1 MTLSWMVLSMFLG
14 CNEPGETARGRF
26 SQAPSRLVFKQAQ
39 NAMKEAGV
47 HSVVWGATPY
57 VTRSVDV
64 AAQYQPMVSLVAE
77 LLGIPMSVRVGDDYE
92 HIETMLLSGE
102 IDIALMSPYA
112 YVQAKAKEPG
122 LKVFCSPIANG
133 TETYGAYIVAREDS
147 EIRTL
152 LDLRGKPFGFVN
164 SRSTSGWLYPASR
177 LMDEGMDPTRDVQG
191 IFFGDHA
198 GVIKAIVSGKVA
210 AGATYDG
217 ALATGRGQI
226 DGARELR
233 VIARTQRIPYD
244 AYVVRKD
251 FPPRAIPGL
260 QLALGSVSSRDARGR
275 MALKPL
281 GTVNGFI
288 RSDDTVYREIREI
301 EERVHSLLRSS
312 GGTVA
317 TINPEPEEPAREPEY
332 PTAKPD

>member
-1 MTLSWMVLSMFLG
+1 MTLSMMVLSLFLG
-14 CNEPGETARGRF
+14 CEDPGETARGGIA
-26 SQAPSRLVFKQAQ
+26 QAPSRLVFKRSQ
-39 NAMKEAGV
+39 NALKDAGI
-47 HSVVWGATPY
+47 HSLVWGATPF

-64 AAQYQPMVSLVAE
+64 AEQYQPMVSLVAE
-77 LLGIPMSVRVGDDYE
+77 HLSIPMSVRVGDDYE

-147 EIRTL
+147 DIHGL

-177 LMDEGMDPTRDVQG
+177 MMDEGMDPTRDVEG

-226 DGARELR
+226 DGARDLR

-244 AYVVRKD
+244 AYVVRKG
-251 FPPRAIPGL
+251 FPVKAIPGL
-260 QLALGSVSSRDARGR
+260 QLALGRVSSRDARGR
-275 MALKPL
+275 AALAPL
-281 GTVNGFI
+281 IDINGFI

-301 EERVHSLLRSS
+301 DDRVQSLLRSS
-312 GGTVA
+312 GGTVPNSIA
-317 TINPEPEEPAREPEY
+317 DPEEPTRDSEHS
-332 PTAKPD
+332 TAKPD

>member
-1 MTLSWMVLSMFLG
+1 MTLSMMVLSIFLG
-14 CNEPGETARGRF
+14 CDDPGETARGGIVR
-26 SQAPSRLVFKQAQ
+26 APSKLVFKQSQ
-39 NAMKEAGV
+39 NALKEAGI
-47 HSVVWGATPY
+47 HSLVWGATPF

-64 AAQYQPMVSLVAE
+64 AEQYQPMVSIVAE
-77 LLGIPMSVRVGDDYE
+77 LLGTPMSVRVGDDYE
-92 HIETMLLSGE
+92 HVETMLLNGE

-133 TETYGAYIVAREDS
+133 TETYGAYIVTREDS
-147 EIRTL
+147 DVQSL

-177 LMDEGMDPTRDVQG
+177 MMDEGMDPTRDVQG
-191 IFFGDHA
+191 VFFGDHA

-217 ALATGRGQI
+217 ALASGRGQI
-226 DGARELR
+226 EGARKLR

-251 FPPRAIPGL
+251 FPPKAIPGL
-260 QLALGSVSSRDARGR
+260 QLALSSVSSRDARGR
-275 MALKPL
+275 AALEPL
-281 GTVNGFI
+281 IDINGFV
-288 RSDDTVYREIREI
+288 RTDDTVYREIREI
-301 EERVHSLLRSS
+301 EERVQSLLRSS
-312 GGTVA
+312 GGTLP
-317 TINPEPEEPAREPEY
+317 TLFTEPEEPARDSEHS
-332 PTAKPD
+332 TAKPD